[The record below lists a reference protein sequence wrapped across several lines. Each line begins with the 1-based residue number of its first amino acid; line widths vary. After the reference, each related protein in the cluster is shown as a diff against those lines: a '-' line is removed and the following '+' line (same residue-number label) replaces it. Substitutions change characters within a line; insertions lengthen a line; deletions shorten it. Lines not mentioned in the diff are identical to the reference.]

1 VLQIPP
7 KTMSAIVTSAANVCM
22 LCNAQLGE
30 TNVCTTKCGHKY
42 CLSCFITYYT
52 ETSYEC
58 PECAELLRDSTEIEP
73 EQTEYDEC
81 DEWYDPDSVGCIDD
95 VAKMLEESQV
105 TMLDVLIYY
114 SGRYN
119 SRTIEYRPSRRHDYH
134 IHYIERMEELIQ
146 NAFNEVD
153 LLHRDRSSCRDEDV
167 SLIADETEVMPNA
180 EFTPSDE
187 ECSTNDDE

>member
-1 VLQIPP
+1 
-7 KTMSAIVTSAANVCM
+7 MSAIINSMANMCM
-22 LCNAQLGE
+22 LCNAQLE
-30 TNVCTTKCGHKY
+30 KTNICTTKCGHKY
-42 CLSCFITYYT
+42 CLSCFITYYM
-52 ETSYEC
+52 ETGYEC
-58 PECAELLRDSTEIEP
+58 PECAAPLQNSTETEP
-73 EQTEYDEC
+73 EQTQEVEC

-95 VAKMLEESQV
+95 VAKMLEDNQV

-119 SRTIEYRPSRRHDYH
+119 SRTIEYRPNRRHDYH
-134 IHYIERMEELIQ
+134 IHYIERVEEIIQ

-153 LLHRDRSSCRDEDV
+153 LIHRDRSSSRDEDV

-187 ECSTNDDE
+187 ECSTNAVE